1 MNKIDILNKLNS
13 LDFDKE
19 RVIIISGA
27 SLVMQDIIEETN
39 DIDMATDLDY
49 YNSLDWEKRIGAF
62 NKEIKVNGIFEI
74 SDNLYE
80 KDEYV
85 LINGYKFM
93 NLKTILKIKKALN
106 REKDKEV
113 IERINKLLEDEIEI
127 RKEYMTDE
135 IIKDVMKLDVLVYG
149 EEYTYEWYKKTYKE
163 TDEIICLYDEDKLIG
178 YVMVIPITKS
188 YYDEFKEGKYST
200 DINLDRNRFSDTY
213 EYSYISSINILEEYR
228 GFGYGGKLLNEAF
241 NNYKGNIIAIAVTK
255 EGHKLSS
262 KYMTFI
268 KSVNEEESVFEKI
281 NKEFTLL

>member
-1 MNKIDILNKLNS
+1 MNKIEILNKLNS

-27 SLVMQDIIEETN
+27 SLVMQDVIEETC

-49 YNSLDWEKRIGAF
+49 YNSLDWETRIGAF
-62 NKEIKVNGIFEI
+62 GKEIKVNDIFEI

-80 KDEYV
+80 QDEYV

-93 NLKTILKIKKALN
+93 NLKTILKIKETLN

-113 IERINKLLEDEIEI
+113 IERINKLLDDEIQI
-127 RKEYMTDE
+127 KVEYMTDN
-135 IIKDVMKLDVLVYG
+135 IIKKIMEIDLLVYG
-149 EEYTYEWYKKTYKE
+149 EEYTYEWYKKTYK
-163 TDEIICLYDEDKLIG
+163 DSDQILCLYDEDKLIG
-178 YVMVIPITKS
+178 YVMVIPITKD

-200 DINLDRNRFSDTY
+200 DIDLDRNRFSDTY

-255 EGHKLSS
+255 EGHTLAN
-262 KYMTFI
+262 KYMKFI
-268 KSVNEEESVFEKI
+268 KKVNEEVNVFERKI
-281 NKEFTLL
+281 

>member
-93 NLKTILKIKKALN
+93 NLETILKIKKALN

-113 IERINKLLEDEIEI
+113 IKKIENN
-127 RKEYMTDE
+127 
-135 IIKDVMKLDVLVYG
+135 
-149 EEYTYEWYKKTYKE
+149 
-163 TDEIICLYDEDKLIG
+163 
-178 YVMVIPITKS
+178 
-188 YYDEFKEGKYST
+188 FKN
-200 DINLDRNRFSDTY
+200 D
-213 EYSYISSINILEEYR
+213 
-228 GFGYGGKLLNEAF
+228 
-241 NNYKGNIIAIAVTK
+241 
-255 EGHKLSS
+255 
-262 KYMTFI
+262 
-268 KSVNEEESVFEKI
+268 
-281 NKEFTLL
+281 

>member
-39 DIDMATDLDY
+39 DIDMATDLEY
-49 YNSLDWEKRIGAF
+49 YNYLDWEKRIGAF

-113 IERINKLLEDEIEI
+113 IKKIEN
-127 RKEYMTDE
+127 
-135 IIKDVMKLDVLVYG
+135 
-149 EEYTYEWYKKTYKE
+149 
-163 TDEIICLYDEDKLIG
+163 
-178 YVMVIPITKS
+178 
-188 YYDEFKEGKYST
+188 
-200 DINLDRNRFSDTY
+200 NLKND
-213 EYSYISSINILEEYR
+213 
-228 GFGYGGKLLNEAF
+228 
-241 NNYKGNIIAIAVTK
+241 
-255 EGHKLSS
+255 
-262 KYMTFI
+262 
-268 KSVNEEESVFEKI
+268 
-281 NKEFTLL
+281 

>member
-80 KDEYV
+80 KDEYI

-113 IERINKLLEDEIEI
+113 IKKIEN
-127 RKEYMTDE
+127 
-135 IIKDVMKLDVLVYG
+135 
-149 EEYTYEWYKKTYKE
+149 
-163 TDEIICLYDEDKLIG
+163 
-178 YVMVIPITKS
+178 
-188 YYDEFKEGKYST
+188 
-200 DINLDRNRFSDTY
+200 NLKND
-213 EYSYISSINILEEYR
+213 
-228 GFGYGGKLLNEAF
+228 
-241 NNYKGNIIAIAVTK
+241 
-255 EGHKLSS
+255 
-262 KYMTFI
+262 
-268 KSVNEEESVFEKI
+268 
-281 NKEFTLL
+281 

>member
-39 DIDMATDLDY
+39 DIDMATDLEY

-80 KDEYV
+80 KDEYI

-113 IERINKLLEDEIEI
+113 IKKIEN
-127 RKEYMTDE
+127 
-135 IIKDVMKLDVLVYG
+135 
-149 EEYTYEWYKKTYKE
+149 
-163 TDEIICLYDEDKLIG
+163 
-178 YVMVIPITKS
+178 
-188 YYDEFKEGKYST
+188 
-200 DINLDRNRFSDTY
+200 NLKND
-213 EYSYISSINILEEYR
+213 
-228 GFGYGGKLLNEAF
+228 
-241 NNYKGNIIAIAVTK
+241 
-255 EGHKLSS
+255 
-262 KYMTFI
+262 
-268 KSVNEEESVFEKI
+268 
-281 NKEFTLL
+281 